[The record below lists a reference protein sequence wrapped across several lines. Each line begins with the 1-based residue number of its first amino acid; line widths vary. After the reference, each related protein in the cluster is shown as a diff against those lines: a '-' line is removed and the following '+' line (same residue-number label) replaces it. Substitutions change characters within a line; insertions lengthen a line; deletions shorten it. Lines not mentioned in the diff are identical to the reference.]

1 MLSLGATT
9 FWEDFDV
16 RWLENAAR
24 IDELTPEGKVDIHAA
39 YGQYCYSGY
48 RHSLCHGWAS
58 GPTPWMSQY
67 VLGVQVLEPGCR
79 KVAIRPQLGDLQ
91 WVEGAYPTPYGN
103 IWIRH
108 EKNEDGSLRS
118 AINAPHEVEIVGE
131 NA

>member
-1 MLSLGATT
+1 M
-9 FWEDFDV
+9 
-16 RWLENAAR
+16 
-24 IDELTPEGKVDIHAA
+24 DIHAA

>member
-1 MLSLGATT
+1 
-9 FWEDFDV
+9 
-16 RWLENAAR
+16 
-24 IDELTPEGKVDIHAA
+24 
-39 YGQYCYSGY
+39 
-48 RHSLCHGWAS
+48 
-58 GPTPWMSQY
+58 MSQY